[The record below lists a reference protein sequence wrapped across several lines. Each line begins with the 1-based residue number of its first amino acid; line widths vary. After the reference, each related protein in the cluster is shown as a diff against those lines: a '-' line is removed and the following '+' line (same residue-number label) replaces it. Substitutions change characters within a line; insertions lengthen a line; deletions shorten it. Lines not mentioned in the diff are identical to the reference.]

1 MTTLQVELGQR
12 TYPIEIGEG
21 LLADGALL
29 RRALSAE
36 QLMVVTNETV
46 AALYLAQLVG
56 HFADRAC
63 HTVILPD
70 GEAHKTLA
78 SFERI
83 LGAMLEQRFERKGT
97 VVALG
102 GGVVGDLAG
111 FAAACYQRGVDYVQI
126 PTTLLAQVDS
136 AVGGK
141 TAVNHALGKNMI
153 GAFHQ
158 PIAVIADTR
167 TLLSLPDRELC
178 AGLAEVIKY
187 GLIGD
192 RPFFEWLEVNVDR
205 LLSRDAEALA
215 YAITRSC
222 QNKAEVVSAD
232 EREAGIR
239 ATLNLG
245 HTFAHAIEAAMG
257 YGKWLHGEAVAAGM
271 LMAADL
277 SRRMGWLD
285 REDFD
290 RIKSLLS
297 RAHLPLSAP
306 AEIAEETFIKYM
318 SLDKKNIG
326 GAIRLVLLQTLGEAC
341 VTQDYDENMLR
352 ETLAQYRAV
361 VPGKREPR

>member
-1 MTTLQVELGQR
+1 MTTVQVELGRR

-29 RRALSAE
+29 RRALRAE
-36 QLMVVTNETV
+36 QLMIVTNETV
-46 AALYLAQLVG
+46 APLYLAQLLG

-78 SFERI
+78 SFEQI
-83 LGAMLEQRFERKGT
+83 LGAMVKQRFERKGA

-141 TAVNHALGKNMI
+141 TAVNHPLGKNMI

-158 PIAVIADTR
+158 PVAVIADTR
-167 TLLSLPDRELC
+167 TLSSLPDRELS

-192 RPFFEWLEVNVDR
+192 RPFFEWLEVNVER
-205 LLSRDAEALA
+205 LLSRDPEALA
-215 YAITRSC
+215 YAVTRSC
-222 QNKAEVVSAD
+222 RNKAEVVSAD

-245 HTFAHAIEAAMG
+245 HTFGHAIEAAMD

-285 REDFD
+285 REDCE
-290 RIKSLLS
+290 RIEALLS
-297 RAHLPLSAP
+297 RARLPLRAP
-306 AEIAEETFIKYM
+306 AEISQDTFIKYM

-326 GAIRLVLLQTLGEAC
+326 GTIRLVLLKTLGEAC
-341 VTQDYDENMLR
+341 VTQDYDQNKLR
-352 ETLAQYRAV
+352 ETLAQCRGDGA
-361 VPGKREPR
+361 RET